1 MKLKSLA
8 TALLFAACSSSNKD
22 QAPAQSAAK
31 VVIPEAAATTTAS
44 TAEPVSRTCAIDGD
58 CGSAELCVQNT
69 CKPVTLAD
77 CSGLK
82 VQFGYDSTDI
92 NTDDQRNLDR
102 IARCVKSKP
111 EIKVTIEGNADDR
124 GTTEYNIALGQRRA
138 QAIEQ
143 YLKRL
148 GAPSERLKSI
158 SYGEEK
164 PECRD
169 ATEECWAKN
178 RRAALLPN

>member
-1 MKLKSLA
+1 MKFSSLA
-8 TALLFAACSSSNKD
+8 VALLFVACSSNKD
-22 QAPAQSAAK
+22 AAPTQAGAK
-31 VVIPEAAATTTAS
+31 VVIPEAVATTEAS
-44 TAEPVSRTCAIDGD
+44 AKAEPVSRTCAIDGD
-58 CGSAELCVQNT
+58 CGATDLCVANQ
-69 CKPVTLAD
+69 CKPVELAD

-92 NTDDQRNLDR
+92 VSEDQRSLER
-102 IARCVKSKP
+102 VARCVKAKP
-111 EIKVTIEGNADDR
+111 EIKVTIEGNADER

-138 QAIEQ
+138 QSIEQ

-164 PECRD
+164 PEC
-169 ATEECWAKN
+169 TESNEECWAKN
-178 RRAALLPN
+178 RRASLLPN